1 MGSPAHQPIDAGGER
16 LGVQVDVG
24 LGGGRTG
31 ERHVVEGRQQDA
43 AVVEVQVQVVVE
55 FRIVGRGRLATV
67 DRRGSGDPD
76 LIRSLREG

>member
-1 MGSPAHQPIDAGGER
+1 
-16 LGVQVDVG
+16 
-24 LGGGRTG
+24 
-31 ERHVVEGRQQDA
+31 VEGRQQDA